1 MIVRKHHPMHTS
13 PLAPFQSI
21 ATISIEYQHGEFEPL
36 HHHRCSQLIHTLSG
50 VVEVSTSLGVWMV
63 PPGRGVWLPAGV
75 EHSLRFIGG
84 VQARTLYVDP
94 FARADLSSQC
104 QVVQIS
110 PLLCELIFASLAIP
124 ADYPSGGRDER
135 IMELL
140 LDELRLL
147 PVLPLHLPEPKES
160 QLLEICQQ
168 IRRTLSSHWELE
180 EVAAQLNISGRTLSR
195 RFQRETGLRF
205 SDWVRRA
212 KLLAGLQ
219 ALATGKTVLEVALE
233 LGYDSPSAFSAMFK
247 RALGVSPSDYFSLEL
262 PLPPVHTKN

>member
-1 MIVRKHHPMHTS
+1 MHVS
-13 PLAPFQSI
+13 PLAPFQSVTTL
-21 ATISIEYQHGEFEPL
+21 AIEYQHGEYEPL
-36 HHHRCSQLIHTLSG
+36 HSHVCSQLIHTLSG
-50 VVEVSTSLGVWMV
+50 VIEVRTQLGVWMV
-63 PPGRGVWLPAGV
+63 PPGRGVWLPAGI
-75 EHSLRFIGG
+75 EHSLRFIGE
-84 VQARTLYVDP
+84 VRARTLFVDP
-94 FARADLSSQC
+94 LARADLSAQC

-110 PLLCELIFASLAIP
+110 ALLCELISVSLSIP
-124 ADYPSGGRDER
+124 PDYASGGRDER

-147 PVLPLHLPEPKES
+147 SELPLHLPEPKES

-168 IRRTLSSHWELE
+168 IRNALSSHWELE
-180 EVAAQLNISGRTLSR
+180 DVASKLGISGRTLSR

-219 ALATGKTVLEVALE
+219 ALAAGTSVLDVALA

-262 PLPPVHTKN
+262 PLPAFHPKN